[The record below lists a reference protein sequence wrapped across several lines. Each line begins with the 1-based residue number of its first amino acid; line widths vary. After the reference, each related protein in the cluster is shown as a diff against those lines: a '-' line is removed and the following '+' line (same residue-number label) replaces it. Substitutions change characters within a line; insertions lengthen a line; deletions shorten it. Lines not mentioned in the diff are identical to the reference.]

1 MRLFTLCLA
10 LFVFSAL
17 TAQNLVSYE
26 LKASLSPEQ
35 IMEVLDNAPPTIE
48 NGVDVYKI
56 LYVMDDVFGNPDT
69 ASGALHVPWPAKD
82 QPGHP
87 LVCDMHG
94 TTDRTWYPSDY
105 LGTSGLYFAGNGFLA
120 IEPDYLGLGNSRGF
134 HPYVHADSEARSGVE
149 MLRAAHQFFQQ
160 MGISP
165 GKELF
170 ISGYSQGGHSAM
182 AMHRMIQEDLA
193 GEFTVTAS
201 SPMSGPYSLSGIM
214 FDRMLDDQDYL
225 PGIAFMPYLVLSYRM
240 VYPDLDMPL
249 SDIFKSWFVNP
260 IQQFYDGQITL
271 STMATTLGTTLFL
284 TTGKLNP
291 RDMLQPDLLAQ
302 LQTDPESHP
311 IYQAIRDNDLLDWVP
326 QAPMR
331 LFHCEADEQVPYANS
346 LLAEEVFTTAGAPE
360 VIAQS
365 KGATLDHGGCFG
377 PANIATLEFFQSV
390 LISSRREVYAEYDLT
405 LFPNPTA
412 DRLFLRR
419 ADGEAPVAGE
429 VHVFDQSGRLVRR
442 DLLTDG
448 SLSVQ
453 DLAPGMFFLRL
464 VEEGAVLRFVKG

>member
-1 MRLFTLCLA
+1 MRYFLTLCGLLA
-10 LFVFSAL
+10 GFVLS
-17 TAQNLVSYE
+17 AQNLVSYE
-26 LKASLSPEQ
+26 LKASLSPAE
-35 IMEVLDNAPPTIE
+35 IMQVLDNQPPTIE

-165 GKELF
+165 GEELF

-240 VYPDLDMPL
+240 VYTDLNVQL

-271 STMATTLGTTLFL
+271 SNMATTLGTTLFL

-291 RDMLQPDLLAQ
+291 RDMLQPDLLAE

-311 IYQAIRDNDLLDWVP
+311 LYAAIKDNDLLDWVP
-326 QAPMR
+326 EAPMR
-331 LFHCEADEQVPYANS
+331 LFYCEADEQVPYTNS
-346 LLAEEVFTTAGAPE
+346 LLAEEVFTTNGAPE
-360 VIAQS
+360 VFAQS

-390 LISSRREVYAEYDLT
+390 LLSSRREVYADYNLT
-405 LFPNPTA
+405 LFPNPTM
-412 DRLFLRR
+412 DRLYLRR
-419 ADGEAPVAGE
+419 TSGDWQVAGE
-429 VHVFDQSGRLVRR
+429 VDLFDQSGRLLRR
-442 DLLTDG
+442 DALRDG

-453 DLAPGMFFLRL
+453 DLAPGLYFLRL
-464 VEEGAVLRFVKG
+464 AEQGAVLRFVKG

>member
-1 MRLFTLCLA
+1 MRLFTLFLA
-10 LFVFSAL
+10 LFVFS
-17 TAQNLVSYE
+17 TASAQHLVSYE
-26 LKASLSPEQ
+26 LKASLSPAE
-35 IMEVLDNAPPTIE
+35 IMQVLDNAPPTIE

-165 GKELF
+165 GEDLF

-240 VYPDLDMPL
+240 VYQDLNVQL
-249 SDIFKSWFVNP
+249 SDVFKSWFVNP

-271 STMATTLGTTLFL
+271 SNMATALGTTLFL

-302 LQTDPESHP
+302 LQADPESHP
-311 IYQAIRDNDLLDWVP
+311 LFAAIKDNDLLDWVP
-326 QAPMR
+326 EAPMR
-331 LFHCEADEQVPYANS
+331 LFHCEADEQVPYTNS
-346 LLAEEVFTTAGAPE
+346 LLAEEVFNANGAPE

-390 LISSRREVYAEYDLT
+390 LISSRRQVYADHDLM
-405 LFPNPTA
+405 LFPNPSV
-412 DRLFLRR
+412 DRLYLRSTI
-419 ADGEAPVAGE
+419 GNTPVEGL
-429 VHVFDQSGRLVRR
+429 VMVYDQSGRILRQDQLR
-442 DLLTDG
+442 EG
-448 SLSVQ
+448 GLSVQ
-453 DLAPGMFFLRL
+453 DLAPGLYFLRL
-464 VEEGAVLRFVKG
+464 VEQGAVLRFVKG